1 MNKLKTVILGSL
13 TAVSV
18 TAFTGCGTVN
28 TVMRGDDVAARNLNE
43 IGTHC
48 ESIPRVYS
56 GVAYDLCRL
65 HGAPAPIHT
74 WQGTDGEAHMLVV
87 DLVLSGV
94 LDTLSLPYTILRQSE
109 QGNIR
114 IK

>member
-1 MNKLKTVILGSL
+1 MNILKTAILGSL
-13 TAVSV
+13 AAVSV

-74 WQGTDGEAHMLVV
+74 WQATDGEAHMLVV
-87 DLVLSGV
+87 DLVVSGV
-94 LDTLSLPYTILRQSE
+94 LDTLSLPYTIFKQSE